1 MIEMSNIFAIV
12 GAKWHDYL
20 TKIYNNLVD
29 MVAKWHMPI

>member
-1 MIEMSNIFAIV
+1 MTDMSNVFINV

-20 TKIYNNLVD
+20 TKMFNNLVD